1 MSTRLHPFFRLLICV
16 VGCVAAQVIVLLV
29 IAAATAVAATL
40 QGQGANVQF
49 ERFLNGNLL
58 LVNLFVYPPTLLW
71 LWFCRRFFDRCS
83 FVSLGLRRHGFV
95 ALLGAGFLGGF
106 LACALIFGVLVLSGQ
121 AHVSGWSL
129 AAQSGGVSSSL
140 LLLLGWLAM
149 MVTVGYMEEVTF
161 RGYAL
166 QNLHAWLGAKAAI
179 FLQAVA
185 FAFIHF
191 GNLLA
196 QTKSAPDT
204 MQATLQ
210 AMPNIALIGIFF
222 ALCYHRTGSLWFPIG
237 FHAAWNFSLG
247 SVFSLPVSG
256 IPIFHLLDVKMSG
269 PTLLTGGSFGPEASL
284 LLTPLLLAL
293 CFVAARGSDHAL
305 ALGDLQALQTEA
317 PATEV
322 LASETPIA
330 AEERT
335 HENRFRTR
343 MGKATRELD
352 AETMATLRALNQ
364 QSTVQKAE
372 HASPFDIA
380 SQEASTPIETPSL
393 SSIAPEPSTPP
404 LVEVVASLQP
414 QPQPTESKPE
424 AHPEP
429 STPPRKATP
438 RW

>member
-1 MSTRLHPFFRLLICV
+1 MPARLHPFYRLLICV
-16 VGCVAAQVIVLLV
+16 AGCVAIQVLVLLV
-29 IAAATAVAATL
+29 VAAASAVAATL
-40 QGQGANVQF
+40 QGVGANAQI
-49 ERFLNGNLL
+49 EHFLTENLL

-83 FVSLGLRRHGFV
+83 FVSLGLRGQGSITQS
-95 ALLGAGFLGGF
+95 GAGLLCGF

-121 AHVSGWSL
+121 AQVSGWSL
-129 AAQSGGVSSSL
+129 AVQSGGWSQSL
-140 LLLLGWLAM
+140 LMLCAWLAVM
-149 MVTVGYMEEVTF
+149 LAVGFMEEVTF

-166 QNLHAWLGAKAAI
+166 HNLNAWLGARTSIAI
-179 FLQAVA
+179 QAVA

-196 QTKSAPDT
+196 TAKSTPDAL
-204 MQATLQ
+204 QATWQ
-210 AMPNIALIGIFF
+210 AMPNIALIGVFF
-222 ALCYHRTGSLWFPIG
+222 ALCYYRTGALWFPIG
-237 FHAAWNFSLG
+237 FHAAWNFFLG

-256 IPIFHLLDVKMSG
+256 IPIFHLLEVKITG

-293 CFVAARGSDHAL
+293 CFVAARGSEHPQ
-305 ALGDLQALQTEA
+305 ALGDLHMLQAEIPVTETEEDESFA
-317 PATEV
+317 PQQ
-322 LASETPIA
+322 
-330 AEERT
+330 ERT
-335 HENRFRTR
+335 NRFKAR